1 VNFFSI
7 ILQRLGSIRQIIK
20 RSPRQWTK
28 PDNHSLALNAALDLT
43 RSKSELILEN
53 ALLRQQLVVLQRQIQ
68 RPKLSW
74 CDRAFIVLLASKL
87 RSWKQAL
94 VIVQPDT
101 VLRWHRNLF
110 RRIWRR
116 KTRPKKT
123 TGRPPLPEKITSLIK
138 QMAKENRTWGAE
150 RLRGELLKL
159 GIEVSKRTIQKYI
172 AKVRQASGQTW
183 ATFLKNHA
191 GDIWACDFTVVFDL
205 LFRPLYVFV
214 IVELQT
220 RSVVHTAVTTS
231 PSDKWTAQ
239 QLREATPWGQA
250 PKYLIHDRDN
260 KYDQQFSAV
269 ATSSGIKELRTPF
282 RAPKANAY
290 CERFIGSLK
299 RECLDHML
307 ILHRQQLHRLVA
319 EFIDYYNLSR
329 PHQGIGQ
336 RIPARFD
343 QSYYHPQSG
352 QVVST
357 PVLGGL
363 HHSYARTTSLN

>member
-1 VNFFSI
+1 M
-7 ILQRLGSIRQIIK
+7 L
-20 RSPRQWTK
+20 
-28 PDNHSLALNAALDLT
+28 
-43 RSKSELILEN
+43 
-53 ALLRQQLVVLQRQIQ
+53 
-68 RPKLSW
+68 KLS
-74 CDRAFIVLLASKL
+74 
-87 RSWKQAL
+87 
-94 VIVQPDT
+94 
-101 VLRWHRNLF
+101 
-110 RRIWRR
+110 
-116 KTRPKKT
+116 
-123 TGRPPLPEKITSLIK
+123 
-138 QMAKENRTWGAE
+138 
-150 RLRGELLKL
+150 
-159 GIEVSKRTIQKYI
+159 IEVSKRTIQKYI

-205 LFRPLYVFV
+205 LFRPLYIFV
-214 IVELQT
+214 IIELKT
-220 RSVVHTAVTTS
+220 RRVVHTAVTTS
-231 PSDKWTAQ
+231 PTDEWTSQ
-239 QLREATPWGQA
+239 QLREATPWGQM

-260 KYDQQFSAV
+260 KYGQQFSAV
-269 ATSSGIKELRTPF
+269 AASSGIKELKTPF

-307 ILHRQQLHRLVA
+307 ILHCNQLHRLVT
-319 EFIDYYNLSR
+319 EFIDYYNHSR

-343 QSYYHPQSG
+343 QNYRPQSG